1 MTITRRTL
9 QIFAVVYAVP
19 ILFAAYRDITI
30 AVHADPQARFVD
42 TRTMMGRVEA
52 VLVGAGYAGARGY
65 ASLPPPDVAFAVG
78 GLPRGAWG
86 WSSPEMILLSPD
98 QPEGCLVIT
107 LAHEVAHDAVR
118 RRGLLDLP
126 ARTPAWVV
134 RYEMERIASVVERAI
149 EADGPLAPNCFMR
162 RAEG

>member
-1 MTITRRTL
+1 MTLTRRTL

-19 ILFAAYRDITI
+19 ILFAAYRDLTI
-30 AVHADPQARFVD
+30 ALHAAPQVRFVD

-65 ASLPPPDVAFAVG
+65 AALPPPAVAFAVG

-107 LAHEVAHDAVR
+107 LGHEVAHDLTR
-118 RRGLLDLP
+118 RMGLLDLP

-134 RYEMERIASVVERAI
+134 RAEMERIASIVERAV
-149 EADGPLAPNCFMR
+149 EADAGYAPNCFMR